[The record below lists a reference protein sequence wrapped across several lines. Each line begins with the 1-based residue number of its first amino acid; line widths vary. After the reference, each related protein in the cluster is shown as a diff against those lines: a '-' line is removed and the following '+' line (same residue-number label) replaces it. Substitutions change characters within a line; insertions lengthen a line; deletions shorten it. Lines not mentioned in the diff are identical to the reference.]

1 MVFCGVC
8 KQECEAKN
16 NWVIQEHSVDN
27 SLIHNFRVCD
37 SCAASLIRRIVR
49 EMKLPVSDE
58 NVVLNHTGIIG
69 NVVLNSKDELEITLL
84 MDLAKARKVVLEN
97 VELDS

>member
-8 KQECEAKN
+8 KQNCELKN
-16 NWVIQEHSVDN
+16 NWVVQERSVDN
-27 SLIHNFRVCD
+27 SLLHKFKVCD
-37 SCAASLIRRIVR
+37 SCAASLVRKIVS

-58 NVVLNHTGIIG
+58 GVVLNHTGIIG
-69 NVVLNSKDELEITLL
+69 NVVLNDDDGLEITLL

-97 VELDS
+97 VDIDS